1 MPEGGGGET
10 LRVGIV
16 GAGSWAQ
23 QAHLP
28 GFAACPGVEIVA
40 LCESDPVRAAEA
52 AAAWAIPAVY
62 PSAAAMV
69 AALPVDLISVVTPDD
84 AHDGDVRA
92 ALAVGAHVLC
102 EKPLATTLAE
112 ARALADLAQ
121 EAGVMTQVGFAMR
134 FAPAMTRLRQIVTS
148 GEIGEL
154 RLLQAFQQN
163 GQFLDPAAPFHWKMD
178 AARTGGG
185 AVVEYGI
192 HTIDLAL
199 WIMGAASS
207 VCATSRTWTAERP
220 RADGQGYEAVT
231 GDDST
236 AWLMEFTSGAIGMCH
251 AGWATAGRAPGLEIR
266 VFGSRGAVRCS
277 LSDEFPQAEQLW
289 LAGPDGH
296 FSSQPV
302 AADVHD
308 ADIADLPWWVR
319 FPARLIRSFVA
330 DIAQGTATG
339 PTFAAG
345 VAAQEVLDALLLS
358 TRERRWVDLPLP
370 AGAG

>member
-1 MPEGGGGET
+1 MPHGGDGGQ

-16 GAGSWAQ
+16 GAGSWAR

-28 GFAACPGVEIVA
+28 GFAGCPGVEIVA
-40 LCESDPVRAAEA
+40 LCDSDPARAAEA
-52 AAAWAIPAVY
+52 AAAWGIPAVF
-62 PSAAAMV
+62 PSAAAM
-69 AALPVDLISVVTPDD
+69 AATLPLDLVSVVTPDD
-84 AHDGDVRA
+84 AHVGDVST

-112 ARALADLAQ
+112 AHALADLADV
-121 EAGVMTQVGFAMR
+121 AGVMTQVGFAMR
-134 FAPAMTRLRQIVTS
+134 FAPAMAQLREIVVS
-148 GEIGEL
+148 GQIGEP

-163 GQFLDPAAPFHWKMD
+163 GQFLDPATPFHWKMD

-207 VCATSRTWTAERP
+207 VCATSRTWTAQRP
-220 RADGQGYEAVT
+220 LADGSGHAAVT

-236 AWLMEFTSGAIGMCH
+236 AWLMEFASGAIGECH
-251 AGWATAGRAPGLEIR
+251 AGWATVGRPPGLDIC
-266 VFGSRGAVRCS
+266 VFGSRGAVRCA

-289 LAGPDGH
+289 LAGSDGH
-296 FSSQPV
+296 FVVQPIE
-302 AADVHD
+302 ADVRD
-308 ADIADLPWWVR
+308 ADIAALPWWVR
-319 FPARLIRSFVA
+319 FPARLIRSFVD
-330 DIAQGTATG
+330 DIAQGSATG

-358 TRERRWVDLPLP
+358 TRERRWVDLPSP
-370 AGAG
+370 IGVA